1 MKKIKKSLL
10 IISLV
15 GAGLALFS
23 CQKKGFDSN
32 VSFASNYDSEGS
44 VNAPTASK
52 KMMARS
58 MASND
63 MVLEEAVPEMASSI
77 SGESGTVSTER
88 KLIKNGNI
96 TLQVEDLLDG
106 EKSVTEWAKGFNGY
120 VENSSTNERNAWF
133 TVKVPSQKFDEAM
146 QSLGNLGIVKSHGI
160 SMQDVSEQ
168 YYDLETRLSTK
179 KVMQANLKKYLAQ
192 ATNLNDILK
201 IERELNNVT
210 SEVESMEGRMR
221 RLTNQIDYATIS
233 VTLTLP
239 NGKTAPVI
247 HKPGIAE
254 GLKEFFSRVGSFFV
268 IVFKVIA
275 YAILCGIPLLAVIS
289 LLFWLLFGKVGLIKK
304 LFKKLK

>member
-15 GAGLALFS
+15 GASLALFS

-44 VNAPTASK
+44 VNAPMASK

-58 MASND
+58 VVSND
-63 MVLEEAVPEMASSI
+63 MVLEEAVPEMASST
-77 SGESGTVSTER
+77 SGESETVSTER

-96 TLQVEDLLDG
+96 TVQVEDLLDG
-106 EKSVTEWAKGFNGY
+106 EKSVTEWAKSFNGY

-179 KVMQANLKKYLAQ
+179 KVMQTNLKKYLAQ
-192 ATNLNDILK
+192 ATNLIFFIPTAIPISSK
-201 IERELNNVT
+201 EAVPER
-210 SEVESMEGRMR
+210 
-221 RLTNQIDYATIS
+221 D
-233 VTLTLP
+233 
-239 NGKTAPVI
+239 
-247 HKPGIAE
+247 
-254 GLKEFFSRVGSFFV
+254 GLF
-268 IVFKVIA
+268 A
-275 YAILCGIPLLAVIS
+275 
-289 LLFWLLFGKVGLIKK
+289 
-304 LFKKLK
+304 